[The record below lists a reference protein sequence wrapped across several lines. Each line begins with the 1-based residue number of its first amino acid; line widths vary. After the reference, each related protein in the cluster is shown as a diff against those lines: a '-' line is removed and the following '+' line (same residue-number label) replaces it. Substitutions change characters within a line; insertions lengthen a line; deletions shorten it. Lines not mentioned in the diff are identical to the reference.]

1 MQCHSSSERHH
12 YSTRALKYATRD
24 MIFFAVEKS
33 VPDAGRWRSGL
44 LVIAHVNNETTAD
57 AFFLFDKCD
66 REKKIVVIF
75 LYCSELSRKIWR

>member
-1 MQCHSSSERHH
+1 M
-12 YSTRALKYATRD
+12 
-24 MIFFAVEKS
+24 
-33 VPDAGRWRSGL
+33 PDAGRWRSGL